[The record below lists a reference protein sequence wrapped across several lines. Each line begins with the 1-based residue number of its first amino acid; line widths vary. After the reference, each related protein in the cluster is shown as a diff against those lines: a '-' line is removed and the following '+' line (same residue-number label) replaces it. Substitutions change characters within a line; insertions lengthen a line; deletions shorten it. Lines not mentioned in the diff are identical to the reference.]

1 MNKAQASHVK
11 ALVAWIIEDKQALI
25 EALVARG
32 Y

>member
-1 MNKAQASHVK
+1 VK